1 MDVPYLCTI
10 TVPLPPPPV
19 PPMPPFDQIFTII
32 FGSYVLIIGVLT
44 CALVGVASRWCDI
57 AADCRCGAKTIT
69 LPPPPTPPR
78 PFIRA
83 QGGYCAAPPVRPR
96 ATRRPSCWTAP
107 TPPPLGPFIRAQR
120 GGKASISSGPSSG
133 PSLYPNRQTE
143 PDSCNSQTGNSK
155 QAHSYNW
162 TGPNQT
168 RLSQTSVSD
177 TKPSCIRFSPCS
189 NAPYLSN

>member
-1 MDVPYLCTI
+1 MDLIHGSDPWIRCMDQTYHICVPLPYHYRTI
-10 TVPLPPPPV
+10 TIPLPPPQV
-19 PPMPPFDQIFTII
+19 PPLPPFDQIFTII

-69 LPPPPTPPR
+69 LPPPTPPR

-120 GGKASISSGPSSG
+120 GGGASIFLPMGPLQVPVG
-133 PSLYPNRQTE
+133 RYILFTNMF
-143 PDSCNSQTGNSK
+143 
-155 QAHSYNW
+155 
-162 TGPNQT
+162 
-168 RLSQTSVSD
+168 
-177 TKPSCIRFSPCS
+177 KPF
-189 NAPYLSN
+189 

>member
-32 FGSYVLIIGVLT
+32 FGLYVLIIGVLT

-69 LPPPPTPPR
+69 LPPPTPPR

-120 GGKASISSGPSSG
+120 GGGASISSGPSG
-133 PSLYPNRQTE
+133 EEYFVYQEKHFLFKT
-143 PDSCNSQTGNSK
+143 
-155 QAHSYNW
+155 
-162 TGPNQT
+162 
-168 RLSQTSVSD
+168 
-177 TKPSCIRFSPCS
+177 CS
-189 NAPYLSN
+189 NHFDQF

>member
-1 MDVPYLCTI
+1 MYHICVPLPYHYRTI
-10 TVPLPPPPV
+10 TIPLPPPPV

-69 LPPPPTPPR
+69 PPPTPPR

-107 TPPPLGPFIRAQR
+107 TPPPH
-120 GGKASISSGPSSG
+120 GPSSG
-133 PSLYPNRQTE
+133 PSGEEYFV
-143 PDSCNSQTGNSK
+143 
-155 QAHSYNW
+155 YNMF
-162 TGPNQT
+162 
-168 RLSQTSVSD
+168 
-177 TKPSCIRFSPCS
+177 KPCS
-189 NAPYLSN
+189 NHFDQF

>member
-1 MDVPYLCTI
+1 MDLIHGSDPWIRCMDQTYHICVPLPYHYRTI
-10 TVPLPPPPV
+10 TIPLPPPPV
-19 PPMPPFDQIFTII
+19 PPLPPFDQIFTII

-69 LPPPPTPPR
+69 LPPPTPPR

-83 QGGYCAAPPVRPR
+83 QGGDCAAPPVRPR

-120 GGKASISSGPSSG
+120 GGGASILLPMGPLQVPVG
-133 PSLYPNRQTE
+133 RNILFKT
-143 PDSCNSQTGNSK
+143 
-155 QAHSYNW
+155 
-162 TGPNQT
+162 
-168 RLSQTSVSD
+168 
-177 TKPSCIRFSPCS
+177 CS
-189 NAPYLSN
+189 NHFDQF

>member
-32 FGSYVLIIGVLT
+32 FGLYVLIIGVLT
-44 CALVGVASRWCDI
+44 CALVGDASRWCDI

-96 ATRRPSCWTAP
+96 ATRRPSCWAAP
-107 TPPPLGPFIRAQR
+107 NPLPWGPL
-120 GGKASISSGPSSG
+120 SGPRGEGGHLYSSPWALFRSQWG
-133 PSLYPNRQTE
+133 GIFCLQKKNIFCLKHVQTILTNFKTMDRLDRAHNRQANGT
-143 PDSCNSQTGNSK
+143 
-155 QAHSYNW
+155 
-162 TGPNQT
+162 
-168 RLSQTSVSD
+168 
-177 TKPSCIRFSPCS
+177 
-189 NAPYLSN
+189 